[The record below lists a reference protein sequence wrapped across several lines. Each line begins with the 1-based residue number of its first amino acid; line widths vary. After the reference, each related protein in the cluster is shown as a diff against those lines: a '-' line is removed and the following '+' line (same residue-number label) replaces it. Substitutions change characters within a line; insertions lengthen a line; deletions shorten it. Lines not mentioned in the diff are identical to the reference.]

1 MREICA
7 RSSPGVS
14 CFLGARHD
22 DGRDREEARARAR
35 ARSRVPR
42 GRARARRRG
51 ARARFLAGRAVHAR
65 LNLSSLSGERMR
77 PSAIARESEIEGGSA
92 DWCHEFSFPRRDSAS
107 AGRRRAAP
115 VRGAGAACPRDRE
128 RRGSARSRD
137 AGGDDR
143 ARARGRSEWRADARG
158 TAPFRGSNAPN
169 GRRGRPGTALGCR
182 CPARIDRSGIFS
194 QCSRQREKLPR
205 RRAKTRVEK
214 NSVPRTPR
222 SNARSG
228 RGPRPEER
236 PRDVMRLCFTTSHPP
251 ARALPLAAAVVV
263 VVALGH
269 PLHVSGKKISH
280 HHHSA
285 GLRPPPPLFTLR
297 SSPGG
302 SRLVGVL
309 FRTPIIFP
317 VHATQVLGFLNASR
331 ASASLDPS
339 SGCMSYC
346 HLAVSGRD
354 MRMDS
359 ILPPVR
365 RPKVVPRS

>member
-1 MREICA
+1 MGGRGGRGDPTHSGFRVGAGDTREKLA
-7 RSSPGVS
+7 GGLLFSRRAPRRRTRSGGGP
-14 CFLGARHD
+14 
-22 DGRDREEARARAR
+22 RARAR

-51 ARARFLAGRAVHAR
+51 AKARILAGRAVHAR

-263 VVALGH
+263 VVALGP
-269 PLHVSGKKISH
+269 PLHVKLEKKFLIITRRASV
-280 HHHSA
+280 
-285 GLRPPPPLFTLR
+285 LPRP
-297 SSPGG
+297 SSP
-302 SRLVGVL
+302 SDHHPGVL
-309 FRTPIIFP
+309 VSSVYSFALRLFFP
-317 VHATQVLGFLNASR
+317 FTR
-331 ASASLDPS
+331 
-339 SGCMSYC
+339 
-346 HLAVSGRD
+346 
-354 MRMDS
+354 
-359 ILPPVR
+359 
-365 RPKVVPRS
+365 PRSWGS